1 MKIPE
6 TGIYVLKDGAK
17 LQVSRSND
25 VRIQRSKDYA
35 CLDASV
41 VQFPLCI
48 RPVAQGDRFIPFG
61 MKGSKLVSDYLT
73 DEKIAVAD
81 RQRQLVVADA
91 QGHLLWLVG
100 QRPAMPYC
108 VTSSTKEMLLL
119 HYLEKNT

>member
-1 MKIPE
+1 
-6 TGIYVLKDGAK
+6 
-17 LQVSRSND
+17 
-25 VRIQRSKDYA
+25 
-35 CLDASV
+35 
-41 VQFPLCI
+41 
-48 RPVAQGDRFIPFG
+48 

-81 RQRQLVVADA
+81 RLRQLVVTDA

-108 VTSSTKEMLLL
+108 VTSSTKEMLIL